1 MLSDRVKNYDRGVE
15 SLETLGQML
24 DSAPEYQLAEPQG
37 LMSAKTYR
45 NKVAEPLMQKL
56 KSLMKTILAKGF
68 ETWEKY
74 YRLDIANRDLWCEN
88 ERLMKVNAKLADE
101 NGHLRAENKDYKFLR
116 KVLGRKQMDN
126 LLMQAQEIQ
135 QSKKY
140 RRNSRNK
147 QVER

>member
-1 MLSDRVKNYDRGVE
+1 
-15 SLETLGQML
+15 
-24 DSAPEYQLAEPQG
+24 
-37 LMSAKTYR
+37 
-45 NKVAEPLMQKL
+45 
-56 KSLMKTILAKGF
+56 MKTILAKGF

-126 LLMQAQEIQ
+126 LLIQAQEIQ

-147 QVER
+147 QAER